1 MPYLIVAVIILIID
15 QIAKYWTN
23 ANLVVDS
30 ASPIIPGVVQL
41 TNVQNRGAAFGIFQ
55 DGRWFF
61 IVLTIAVVIAAIILI
76 RKNIIK
82 GKLGRWMLV
91 LVIAGGLGNC
101 IDRLFKGY
109 VTDMFQLQFMN
120 FAIFN
125 VADIFITIGGIIF
138 CLYLVFHR
146 EPQEETDEASE
157 APEAAPELSA
167 TKERKPILPKPRERA
182 LPKDSELPVKAD
194 YISQL
199 KRPVVEGRKNME
211 AEIAAKTIEAAPVRP
226 SPEAEL
232 FKKDEVTIT
241 DWNMPDFAKAPPA
254 SAPKPEVPTPA
265 KQEPAL
271 TDPRLVNLEQ
281 LLKEPAKPVKQ
292 SESEYSVDD
301 ILAEFRDK

>member
-30 ASPIIPGVVQL
+30 ASPIIPGFVQL
-41 TNVQNRGAAFGIFQ
+41 TNVQNRGAAFGILQ

-61 IVLTIAVVIAAIILI
+61 IALTVVVAVAAIVLI

-109 VTDMFQLQFMN
+109 VTDMFQFQFMN

-146 EPQEETDEASE
+146 EPQEELAEAD
-157 APEAAPELSA
+157 EAAPEPPEV
-167 TKERKPILPKPRERA
+167 KERKPVLPKTRERSA
-182 LPKDSELPVKAD
+182 PKESERPVKAD

-211 AEIAAKTIEAAPVRP
+211 AEIAAKTIEAAPVLP

-254 SAPKPEVPTPA
+254 SSPKPEVPAPA
-265 KQEPAL
+265 KQEPVL

>member
-30 ASPIIPGVVQL
+30 ASPIIPGLVQL
-41 TNVQNRGAAFGIFQ
+41 TNVQNTGAAFGIFK

-61 IVLTIAVVIAAIILI
+61 IALTLVVAVAAIILI

-91 LVIAGGLGNC
+91 LVIAGGIGNC

-109 VTDMFQLQFMN
+109 VTDMFQFQFMN

-125 VADIFITIGGIIF
+125 VADIFITVGGIIF
-138 CLYLVFHR
+138 CLYLIFHK
-146 EPQEETDEASE
+146 EPQEEPSE
-157 APEAAPELSA
+157 VPEDAPECPAPKEKRERSA
-167 TKERKPILPKPRERA
+167 PKERERSAPKESER
-182 LPKDSELPVKAD
+182 PVKAD

-211 AEIAAKTIEAAPVRP
+211 AEIAAKTIEASPVRLT
-226 SPEAEL
+226 PEAEL

-254 SAPKPEVPTPA
+254 SPIKAEAPAPA
-265 KQEPAL
+265 KQEPVL
-271 TDPRLVNLEQ
+271 TDPRLVDFEKLI
-281 LLKEPAKPVKQ
+281 KEPIKPAKQ

>member
-23 ANLVVDS
+23 ANIIVDT
-30 ASPIIPGVVQL
+30 ASPIIPGFVQL
-41 TNVQNRGAAFGIFQ
+41 TNVQNRGAAFGILQ

-61 IVLTIAVVIAAIILI
+61 IALTVVVAVAAIVLI

-109 VTDMFQLQFMN
+109 VTDMFQFQFMN

-146 EPQEETDEASE
+146 EPKEELAQADESAAE
-157 APEAAPELSA
+157 LPE
-167 TKERKPILPKPRERA
+167 TKERKPILQKARERA
-182 LPKDSELPVKAD
+182 LPKESERPVKAD

-254 SAPKPEVPTPA
+254 SPPKQEAPAPA
-265 KQEPAL
+265 KQEPVL
-271 TDPRLVNLEQ
+271 TDPRLIDFEKLI
-281 LLKEPAKPVKQ
+281 KEPVKPAKQ

>member
-30 ASPIIPGVVQL
+30 ASPIIPGFVQL
-41 TNVQNRGAAFGIFQ
+41 TNVQNTGAAFGIFK

-61 IVLTIAVVIAAIILI
+61 IALTLVVAVAAIILI

-91 LVIAGGLGNC
+91 LVIAGGIGNC

-109 VTDMFQLQFMN
+109 VTDMFQFQFMN

-125 VADIFITIGGIIF
+125 VADIFITVGGIVF
-138 CLYLVFHR
+138 CLYLIFHK
-146 EPQEETDEASE
+146 EPQEEPAEGAEDTPEHP
-157 APEAAPELSA
+157 AP
-167 TKERKPILPKPRERA
+167 KERERSAPKERERSA
-182 LPKDSELPVKAD
+182 PKESERPVKAD

-211 AEIAAKTIEAAPVRP
+211 AEIAAKTIEAAPVRLT
-226 SPEAEL
+226 PEAEL

-254 SAPKPEVPTPA
+254 SHIKAEAPVSA
-265 KQEPAL
+265 KQEPVL
-271 TDPRLVNLEQ
+271 TDPRLVDFEKLI
-281 LLKEPAKPVKQ
+281 KEPVKPAKQ